1 MKYFILNKLIIYCKL
16 QTFQNTNA
24 LNEITLNEVP
34 PKTTETWSETTDQQR
49 TCISSPRNSSAS

>member
-34 PKTTETWSETTDQQR
+34 PKMFETTDQQR